1 MNKISPELYNTIMKI
16 LMEQDGNAES
26 DIDAEIKKRRE
37 EKNKTKAENRKK
49 AWEKE
54 QEENRKWWSDPANRE
69 KAIQWEVDNPK
80 PTSKNMDSAEVFW
93 NQRRKEAGIADRPK
107 DEYIDILSV
116 LNPKTEEQPKPQPG
130 KNPESSKFFPGSK
143 RPNPKIQPSS
153 TEPQLEPGRGVQPK
167 PQPVPQRQPASEPQL
182 EPGRGVQPKPQPKP
196 TPKPGSEPQQKSVPL
211 STPPHKLRPEP
222 DSEQQPSLGFGSTT
236 EPTQR
241 PTKPKDKKNNF
252 ASLYMSKIQ
261 SNLFK
266 I

>member
-1 MNKISPELYNTIMKI
+1 MDKISPELYNTIMKI
-16 LMEQDGNAES
+16 LMEQDGNTES
-26 DIDAEIKKRRE
+26 DVDAEIKRRRE
-37 EKNKTKAENRKK
+37 EKNKTDAENRRKT
-49 AWEKE
+49 WEKQ

-107 DEYIDILSV
+107 DEYIDNRLIKV
-116 LNPKTEEQPKPQPG
+116 PETEEQPKPRPG

-153 TEPQLEPGRGVQPK
+153 TEPTPQAQPTPVPSTTPASTP
-167 PQPVPQRQPASEPQL
+167 PQPVPQPN
-182 EPGRGVQPKPQPKP
+182 
-196 TPKPGSEPQQKSVPL
+196 SVPL

-222 DSEQQPSLGFGSTT
+222 DSEQQPGLGFGSTT

-252 ASLYMSKIQ
+252 ASLYMIKIQ
-261 SNLFK
+261 TYLFK